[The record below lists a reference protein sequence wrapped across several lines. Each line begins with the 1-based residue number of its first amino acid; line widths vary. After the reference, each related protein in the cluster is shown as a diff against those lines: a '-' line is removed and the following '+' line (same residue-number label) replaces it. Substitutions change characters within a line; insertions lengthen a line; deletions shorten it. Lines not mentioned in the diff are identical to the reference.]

1 MNQGGRRVVITGI
14 GIVAPGN
21 RDTAAFWESALAGKA
36 TAARIPEHWLL
47 YFTPYSKL
55 YAPLPAIDWPAY
67 PISRTESM
75 QLDMTAKLAIA
86 AAWQAVRHAG
96 FTPELRDEKK
106 NTFTINNID
115 RNRSGVF
122 LGTGMGGIC
131 SFAANEGHQLYF
143 PLQKAL
149 KRDGREPA
157 PEFPFVRCAPKFN
170 PFAVSMSMPN
180 GASAALGI
188 KFSLNGTNRTIGGA
202 CAAGTMA
209 IGGAFEAVRTGLLDL
224 TLAGGVEYLADEYGG
239 IFRAFDI
246 ARTLVTGCDKTEA
259 ANCPFDQKRSG
270 FLFAEGG
277 CAVLV
282 LESLDRALSR
292 GGTPI
297 AEITAYAET
306 FDAYSAMAMDPSA
319 REIEAMLATLLAG
332 AHLPAEAIDYINTHG
347 TGTIANDEIEA
358 GVIER
363 MFGKR
368 PAINTTKSLIGHT
381 VGAAGAIEAAVTA
394 LSIRDQKIHG
404 CANLTDPVR
413 DLNFVVTARSLAV
426 NHAVSQ
432 SFAFGGHNAA
442 LVLSKPD

>member
-1 MNQGGRRVVITGI
+1 VNRDGRRVVITGI
-14 GIVAPGN
+14 GMIAPGSS
-21 RDTAAFWESALAGKA
+21 TASAFWENTLAGKA
-36 TAARIPEHWLL
+36 TAAPIPEHWLL

-67 PISRTESM
+67 PISRSESM

-96 FTPELRDEKK
+96 FTTELRDEKK
-106 NTFTINNID
+106 NTFTIKNID
-115 RNRSGVF
+115 RKRAGVF

-143 PLQKAL
+143 PLQQAL
-149 KRDGREPA
+149 KHDNRRPT
-157 PEFPFVRCAPKFN
+157 PELPFVRCAPKFN

-188 KFSLNGTNRTIGGA
+188 KFSMNGPNRTIGGA

-209 IGGAFEAVRTGLLDL
+209 IGGAFEAVRTGRLDL
-224 TLAGGVEYLADEYGG
+224 ALAGGVEYLADEYGG
-239 IFRAFDI
+239 IFRAFDV
-246 ARTLVTGCDKTEA
+246 ARTLVTGGGKAEG
-259 ANCPFDQKRSG
+259 ANCPFDRKRSG

-282 LESLDRALSR
+282 VESLDHALSR
-292 GGTPI
+292 GGVPV

-319 REIEAMLATLLAG
+319 REIEAVLSMLLAG
-332 AHLPAEAIDYINTHG
+332 AHLPAEAVDYINTHG

-368 PAINTTKSLIGHT
+368 PAINATKSFIGHT

-394 LSIRDQKIHG
+394 LSIRDHKVHG

-413 DLNFVVTARSLAV
+413 DLNFVITTRSLAI

-442 LVLSKPD
+442 LLLSKPR